1 MTSQILCIS
10 ITLNKQFNLYE
21 LLLPVHSISY
31 IRISQY
37 ILLINNFSILNTDY
51 PVCISCN
58 IRIMGYE
65 NNCFSHFMH
74 LLKDLHYLFSRC
86 LVKCS
91 RRFIRK
97 KEFIISRKC
106 SCNCRS
112 CLFSAG
118 YVYRKL
124 FARCAIPTASIFSS
138 IIFCVLSCR
147 RSLKGGAFQ
156 YFLPRCNT
164 S

>member
-65 NNCFSHFMH
+65 NNCFPISCTF
-74 LLKDLHYLFSRC
+74 LKTS
-86 LVKCS
+86 
-91 RRFIRK
+91 
-97 KEFIISRKC
+97 IISFPVVW
-106 SCNCRS
+106 S
-112 CLFSAG
+112 SAPVG
-118 YVYRKL
+118 
-124 FARCAIPTASIFSS
+124 SS
-138 IIFCVLSCR
+138 AR
-147 RSLKGGAFQ
+147 RSSLSPASALAIAVLVCSPPDMCIGSFLQGVLFPQPPFSLLLSFAF
-156 YFLPRCNT
+156 FLADVH
-164 S
+164 